1 MLAIYIDAGHDRN
14 GNAKRGWLIT
24 DQDGAFTDFIDEGS
38 MGRAALAQSGY
49 GNVPSTQRIE
59 VAKSVYS
66 DAYHHAYDHLPS
78 VASQQHKN
86 PRRR

>member
-1 MLAIYIDAGHDRN
+1 MLAIYIDAGRDRN

-38 MGRAALAQSGY
+38 MGRAALTHGGY

-59 VAKSVYS
+59 VAKSVYR
-66 DAYHHAYDHLPS
+66 DAYHHAYDKLPG
-78 VASQQHKN
+78 
-86 PRRR
+86 RRGY